1 MRVVKGVFITPAPLT
16 DYETKSCSFYLCLEA
31 EGYSGNSRSIL
42 CSASKSKSCKSCK
55 KSCKFSVSAWEN
67 IYLFTYLL
75 LLCIDA
81 ETFQHP
87 IHPTCDVCF
96 REGNFTQHIPK
107 QFACQLWIPAS
118 RSLTE
123 SCPKRSSWGTRSE
136 WQCSHVQTGQHDL
149 GSTAVW
155 ELPCSLYFLGKY
167 LSR

>member
-1 MRVVKGVFITPAPLT
+1 MKPSRVHFTCVWKQKATLEMVVQSYVLLPRLRVVTV
-16 DYETKSCSFYLCLEA
+16 SCVWL
-31 EGYSGNSRSIL
+31 RT
-42 CSASKSKSCKSCK
+42 
-55 KSCKFSVSAWEN
+55 
-67 IYLFTYLL
+67 YLFMYLFRYLL

-96 REGNFTQHIPK
+96 REGNFTRHIPK
-107 QFACQLWIPAS
+107 QFAFQLWIPAS

-149 GSTAVW
+149 GSAAVW
-155 ELPCSLYFLGKY
+155 ELPCSLYLLGKY